1 MTMFLAGQPS
11 HVTASRVMPCR
22 SMTVSQLQISKQVI
36 VGPSCAGQSHSG
48 SGSSGPTSA
57 IRALLRSA
65 CRAAFHAQ
73 MQLAVAEQQLTQVER
88 FSGDVQW
95 HYLEVLKLVRK
106 YFLH

>member
-1 MTMFLAGQPS
+1 MQAKATAAAEAAGRPPPS
-11 HVTASRVMPCR
+11 EP
-22 SMTVSQLQISKQVI
+22 
-36 VGPSCAGQSHSG
+36 
-48 SGSSGPTSA
+48 
-57 IRALLRSA
+57 LLRSA